1 MFLFQTLVEY
11 LRQIETRN
19 AAYGDQPQPPA
30 PPEQLATLAIQSNEN
45 FQYKLPNHYLKILE
59 VSDGVDFNGYKLY
72 ASKTRYIIKYDCYIE
87 GFLEANGLWEEYEEN
102 TDHHLIMFGETGDD
116 LYLFDKRNQKF
127 KITDKVGG
135 DAYEEFETF
144 EELIERF
151 FRNALGM
158 FEDEEDES
166 ATV

>member
-1 MFLFQTLVEY
+1 M
-11 LRQIETRN
+11 
-19 AAYGDQPQPPA
+19 
-30 PPEQLATLAIQSNEN
+30 
-45 FQYKLPNHYLKILE
+45 
-59 VSDGVDFNGYKLY
+59 DFNGYKLY
-72 ASKTRYIIKYDCYIE
+72 ASKTRYVKKYDYYIE
-87 GFLEANGLWEEYEEN
+87 GFLEANDLWEEYEEN

-144 EELIERF
+144 EELAEQF
-151 FRNALGM
+151 FKNSLGM